1 MVRIPS
7 SAMGLTVVGIIHLWA
22 IGDAAAQAMGDR
34 YRVIETKE
42 SKFQEE
48 LDRAANDGYR
58 LVTGDASIEFGIF
71 ERAADGKRRSYTFVR
86 DVDKFLKD
94 KKLQP
99 GFRFVAPAFFADEG
113 WFSGILEKVEGD
125 ELPREYQFVKARS
138 TGALRTRLEAGLETF
153 TVVAVA
159 AGTPGAAAL
168 LEKGD
173 QPRKATLIDS
183 GTTGTIKKELEEAA
197 ARGFCVID
205 SEGIKQAVYAL
216 QECGQAQKPLYE
228 VIATTKTETLE
239 RELNAAAG
247 RGLRIVP
254 ESLIGIQKRLLL
266 GSAYNNETVA
276 VLRQAADAAPVTYR
290 VVGTMRLSTFAKELN
305 AAAADGFTL
314 TAFAIGPKE
323 MVGVLE
329 KK

>member
-1 MVRIPS
+1 
-7 SAMGLTVVGIIHLWA
+7 MGLTVVGIIQLWA
-22 IGDAAAQAMGDR
+22 AGGAAAQAMGDR

-71 ERAADGKRRSYTFVR
+71 ERAADAKRRTYTFVR
-86 DVDKFLKD
+86 DVDKFLKE

-99 GFRFVAPAFFADEG
+99 GFRFVARAFFADEG

-125 ELPREYQFVKARS
+125 GVPREYQFVKARS

-153 TVVAVA
+153 TVIAVA
-159 AGTPGAAAL
+159 AGPPGAAAL

-173 QPRKATLIDS
+173 QARKATLIDS
-183 GTTGTIKKELEEAA
+183 GATATIKKELGDAA
-197 ARGFCVID
+197 ARGFCVVD

-216 QECGQAQKPLYE
+216 QECGQAQKPPLYE

-239 RELNAAAG
+239 RELNAAAA
-247 RGLRIVP
+247 RGMRIVP
-254 ESLIGIQKRLLL
+254 ESLIGIEKRLF

-276 VLRQAADAAPVTYR
+276 VVRQAADVVPITYR